1 MADERFNGHHRP
13 LLDAVRAGDFIE
25 YVGFGG
31 AVFRRAGAVGMKEG
45 AFFQRGLSQH
55 VFDQRGGFTQ
65 GDVVADARRGDR
77 ALIAVGIDKHIGHR
91 AENIGP

>member
-1 MADERFNGHHRP
+1 MADERFNSHHRP
-13 LLDAVRAGDFIE
+13 LLDAVSAGDFIE
-25 YVGFGG
+25 YGG

-55 VFDQRGGFTQ
+55 VFDQCGGFTQ

-77 ALIAVGIDKHIGHR
+77 ALIAIGIDKHIGHR